1 VVLGAIGSLES
12 FQRHGLPACK
22 NCARGARAQV
32 VSYFFTS
39 PTTSRGR
46 PQSLFIFGVAMKKAM
61 RSEDL
66 GSLDPKRFH
75 GVLEHL

>member
-1 VVLGAIGSLES
+1 
-12 FQRHGLPACK
+12 
-22 NCARGARAQV
+22 
-32 VSYFFTS
+32 
-39 PTTSRGR
+39 
-46 PQSLFIFGVAMKKAM
+46 M

>member
-1 VVLGAIGSLES
+1 
-12 FQRHGLPACK
+12 
-22 NCARGARAQV
+22 
-32 VSYFFTS
+32 
-39 PTTSRGR
+39 
-46 PQSLFIFGVAMKKAM
+46 LFIFGVAMKKAM